1 MIHLKT
7 IRQHLELK
15 LEVYS
20 IDELIVDCRRVLQ
33 ELREYPSHNSYQIKY
48 YERFWLLLSK
58 Y

>member
-1 MIHLKT
+1 MVHLRT

-20 IDELIVDCRRVLQ
+20 VDELIVSCREVLKV
-33 ELREYPSHNSYQIKY
+33 LRQYPTRNKWQIKY
-48 YERFWLLLSK
+48 YEKFWNLLSE

>member
-1 MIHLKT
+1 MVHLKT

-20 IDELIVDCRRVLQ
+20 IDELIVDCRRVLRDLKQ
-33 ELREYPSHNSYQIKY
+33 YPSDNKWQIKY
-48 YERFWLLLSK
+48 YEKFWLLLSE

>member
-1 MIHLKT
+1 MVHLKT

-20 IDELIVDCRRVLQ
+20 VDELIVDCRRVLK
-33 ELREYPSHNSYQIKY
+33 ELRQYPTDNKWQIKY
-48 YERFWLLLSK
+48 YEKFWKLLSE

>member
-7 IRQHLELK
+7 IRKELERK

-20 IDELIVDCRRVLQ
+20 VDELIVDCRRVLQ
-33 ELREYPSHNSYQIKY
+33 DLKLYPTDNKWQIKY
-48 YERFWLLLSK
+48 YEKFWILLSE

>member
-1 MIHLKT
+1 MEHLKT

-20 IDELIVDCRRVLQ
+20 IDELIVDCRRVLRDLKQ
-33 ELREYPSHNSYQIKY
+33 YPSDNKWQIKY
-48 YERFWLLLSK
+48 YEKFWLLLSE

>member
-7 IRQHLELK
+7 IRKELELK

-20 IDELIVDCRRVLQ
+20 VDELIKDCKYILK
-33 ELREYPSHNSYQIKY
+33 ELRLYQEENKWQIKY
-48 YERFWLLLSK
+48 YEKFWLLLSE

>member
-1 MIHLKT
+1 MVHLKT

-20 IDELIVDCRRVLQ
+20 IDELIVDCRRLLK
-33 ELREYPSHNSYQIKY
+33 ELREYPTDNKWQIKY
-48 YERFWLLLSK
+48 YEKFWLLLSE